1 MQDNFLFRGTVRDNI
16 IAGRPGLTLEDA
28 VRAARLA
35 GAEEFIERL
44 PRGYETWIEEGSAN
58 LSGGQRQRLAIA
70 RALVS
75 DPRLLILDEATSAL
89 DPESEA
95 LVNANLLRIAKGRTM
110 IIVSHRLSSLVDC
123 DQILVLD
130 KGKVADIG
138 PHEELLERCAVYRQL
153 WQQQH
158 RHMDGGRQRSLKV
171 RHDPRVTIWPAPQS
185 SPATFC
191 RTASAARGH
200 AARCCRRYSSL
211 KSPTAAL
218 IEAPVKPAAR
228 SILWTIVS
236 AVVASMAVAGLFP
249 IDMVVTGAGRVVSL
263 QATNVVQP
271 LETAIVRAINVREG
285 QTVRAGEVLA
295 RLDPTFSGA
304 DASALQAQVKSFQA
318 EVDRLTAE
326 ASGTPY
332 QPTSA
337 DASTA
342 LQVAIYGQRQA
353 QYRYQMESYNQ
364 KISGLQ
370 AQLTRAEH
378 DVKAFAERVQIAI
391 VLESKRRELE
401 RLQVGSQMNR
411 MIAEDQRIEMQR
423 NLTDAK
429 GAAERA
435 RRDLQQMMA
444 ERDGFE
450 QQWKA
455 KISEELTLRTRSLSD
470 ASESLRKATLRREL
484 VDLRADQD
492 AVVLTVAKVSVGS
505 VMQSGE
511 QLITL
516 VPTNAPLEVE
526 TRIAAADAGY
536 VHPGQKVAIKFDT
549 FPFVQYGMAE
559 GTVRF
564 ISPDSFSGSQ
574 ETQRGSVVTQG
585 DSSDV
590 FYKARVAIDELK
602 MHGVPGGFELKPGMT
617 VTADIKAGERTLLT
631 YLFARILPVGARRN
645 ARTLILRRLTTHGQA
660 MNFVDRLVAPV
671 STSARA
677 RLGSRASRVAAGR
690 PRASVNSRAL
700 PAAAPSRRSTGSAD
714 AISKAP
720 ACRKPPAEA
729 VRWLERAAEAGSA
742 GRAVLSRAP
751 VCTRGQ
757 RPEAVGRRR
766 EGSLS

>member
-1 MQDNFLFRGTVRDNI
+1 MVP
-16 IAGRPGLTLEDA
+16 A
-28 VRAARLA
+28 
-35 GAEEFIERL
+35 
-44 PRGYETWIEEGSAN
+44 
-58 LSGGQRQRLAIA
+58 
-70 RALVS
+70 
-75 DPRLLILDEATSAL
+75 
-89 DPESEA
+89 
-95 LVNANLLRIAKGRTM
+95 
-110 IIVSHRLSSLVDC
+110 
-123 DQILVLD
+123 
-130 KGKVADIG
+130 
-138 PHEELLERCAVYRQL
+138 LLEFA
-153 WQQQH
+153 
-158 RHMDGGRQRSLKV
+158 
-171 RHDPRVTIWPAPQS
+171 
-185 SPATFC
+185 
-191 RTASAARGH
+191 
-200 AARCCRRYSSL
+200 
-211 KSPTAAL
+211 SPTAAL

-228 SILWTIVS
+228 SILRTVVS
-236 AVVASMAVAGLFP
+236 AVIASMAVAALFP
-249 IDMVVTGAGRVVSL
+249 IDMVVTGSGRVVSL

-304 DASALQAQVKSFQA
+304 DANALQAQVKSFQA

-326 ASGTPY
+326 ASGAPY

-342 LQVAIYGQRQA
+342 LQVATYGQRQA

-378 DVKAFAERVQIAI
+378 DVKAFGERAQIASI
-391 VLESKRRELE
+391 LESKRRELE

-411 MIAEDQRIEMQR
+411 LIAEDQRIEMQR
-423 NLTDAK
+423 NLTDAT

-435 RRDLQQMMA
+435 RRDLHQMTA

-455 KISEELTLRTRSLSD
+455 KISEDLTLRTRSLSD

-516 VPTNAPLEVE
+516 VPTDSPLEVE

-574 ETQRGSVVTQG
+574 ETQRGTVVTQG
-585 DSSDV
+585 DNS
-590 FYKARVAIDELK
+590 R
-602 MHGVPGGFELKPGMT
+602 
-617 VTADIKAGERTLLT
+617 RLLQ
-631 YLFARILPVGARRN
+631 GARGHR
-645 ARTLILRRLTTHGQA
+645 
-660 MNFVDRLVAPV
+660 
-671 STSARA
+671 
-677 RLGSRASRVAAGR
+677 
-690 PRASVNSRAL
+690 
-700 PAAAPSRRSTGSAD
+700 
-714 AISKAP
+714 
-720 ACRKPPAEA
+720 
-729 VRWLERAAEAGSA
+729 
-742 GRAVLSRAP
+742 
-751 VCTRGQ
+751 
-757 RPEAVGRRR
+757 
-766 EGSLS
+766 